1 MISRDAMMNFFK
13 YNQLNK
19 GAFQLKKIVV
29 TRRTRRIVITRVESG
44 ALDFYA
50 ANRIQERF
58 IGYETSSN

>member
-1 MISRDAMMNFFK
+1 MISRDAMMNFLQ

-19 GAFQLKKIVV
+19 GAFQLKKIAV
-29 TRRTRRIVITRVESG
+29 TRRRILIIRVESG